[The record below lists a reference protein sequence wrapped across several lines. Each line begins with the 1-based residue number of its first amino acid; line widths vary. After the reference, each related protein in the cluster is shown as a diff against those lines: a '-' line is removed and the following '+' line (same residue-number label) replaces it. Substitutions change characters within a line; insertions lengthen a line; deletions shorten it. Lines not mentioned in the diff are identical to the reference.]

1 MTLLEIR
8 CCGYCS
14 LEPIATVV
22 SRRQEIPL
30 QNLPPSLAQFRT
42 KLALALSGVPS
53 RKANVHHDT
62 GREEVDTVGV
72 RAGAKP

>member
-1 MTLLEIR
+1 MLQLLQFGANR
-8 CCGYCS
+8 QH
-14 LEPIATVV
+14 PVV

-42 KLALALSGVPS
+42 KLALALCSGVPS